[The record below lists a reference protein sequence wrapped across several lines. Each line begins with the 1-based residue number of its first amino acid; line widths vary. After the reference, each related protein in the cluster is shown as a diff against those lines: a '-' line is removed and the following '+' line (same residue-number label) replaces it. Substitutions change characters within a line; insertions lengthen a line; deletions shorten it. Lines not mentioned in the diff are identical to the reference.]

1 MLAKTTSLLS
11 ECYKMVMTRNSI
23 LRSKHRLSIVIV
35 KPPLVGISAGILQ
48 GKKLLIETL
57 NVGVFANAIVSAW
70 LKRKSKQPDQLDQ

>member
-1 MLAKTTSLLS
+1 M
-11 ECYKMVMTRNSI
+11 
-23 LRSKHRLSIVIV
+23 
-35 KPPLVGISAGILQ
+35 Q